1 MKVLKGLLIT
11 LLVIVIITAVLF
23 GLACLFKALDWLPG
37 VTDWLTTNIFD
48 KLGIKFF
55 SKL

>member
-11 LLVIVIITAVLF
+11 LFVIVIITAVLF
-23 GLACLFKALDWLPG
+23 GLACLFKELDWLPG

-48 KLGIKFF
+48 KLGITFF

>member
-1 MKVLKGLLIT
+1 MKVLKGLFIT

-23 GLACLFKALDWLPG
+23 GLACLFNALDWLPG

-48 KLGIKFF
+48 KLGITFF

>member
-11 LLVIVIITAVLF
+11 LLVIVVITAVLF